1 MWDELSD
8 FSAKMEKAKMET
20 ESNKIDRPCKVL
32 LVEDNQQLLTTLVD
46 FLSHMNY
53 NVVSASDGLQGLKL
67 LETETEGFDLVVTDL
82 VMPKISGNYLIQ
94 IIKKK
99 FPKLPVIAITGWGQ
113 YPEAF
118 ARETQAD
125 KVLEKPFEL
134 PELDNAITDLL
145 HPKTQKIKT

>member
-1 MWDELSD
+1 MSD
-8 FSAKMEKAKMET
+8 FSAKMEKTKMK
-20 ESNKIDRPCKVL
+20 NKSSKISRPCKVL
-32 LVEDNQQLLTTLVD
+32 LVEDNQQLLTTLID

-82 VMPKISGNYLIQ
+82 VMPIISGNYLIQ

-118 ARETQAD
+118 AIETQAD

-145 HPKTQKIKT
+145 APKTQKIKT